1 MVLNCTVLRSKA
13 KHQKLNSKPY
23 RESLYFSFNSWSY
36 NFKKY
41 EIWITSTVM
50 KHIMWKV
57 VVINLKTKTFN
68 IRISQ
73 CLDSMVRMSVL
84 FTNRDIARWKYYIQ
98 LSGIEQ
104 KNSCCQIYNNIMRHI
119 LRIMQEIRYHIDL
132 HNAYVAYTTV
142 IWM

>member
-1 MVLNCTVLRSKA
+1 MNYVNRHETHHVKSCSN
-13 KHQKLNSKPY
+13 KLK
-23 RESLYFSFNSWSY
+23 E
-36 NFKKY
+36 
-41 EIWITSTVM
+41 
-50 KHIMWKV
+50 
-57 VVINLKTKTFN
+57 KTFN

-132 HNAYVAYTTV
+132 HNAYVAYTTLFWIKCVHNSCKSCLLYFWILPFWSVTFHCYCV
-142 IWM
+142 I